1 LHLHFHLDRFDG
13 PLGLLL
19 YLIRKE
25 EMDIFDIN
33 IHEITVQYLN
43 YIKSLK
49 NLDLEMA
56 GEFVAM
62 AATLI
67 HIKSKML
74 LPNYSDSA
82 DEEAGEDPRK
92 TLVQKLLEYEKFKTA
107 AQQLNGM
114 PLLNRDQ
121 WTREEKVD
129 LNTYSEEEIAV
140 SDRPLFSLIQ
150 AYRSTIGRVKKTVH
164 KVGEALQSIA
174 QRISEIK
181 GLLRV
186 GVRREFGEL
195 VLSDGIA
202 PELRQG
208 RVLITFLSLLE
219 LAKMGFVSLFQN
231 DKETPIYVDAKKEI
245 VDELLNGIEDY
256 ENPNE
261 KPKTVAS
268 ATADVWGQ
276 MDLDEQDSSEAVEAV
291 STEPVVA
298 IDENPK
304 VDSTA
309 NFFTTTDFNPLNLM
323 EMPTETLAAKLPIIV
338 EEAATDDDILQ
349 AELELEMLERAEN
362 EAKIKPV
369 EQQQSEVELQTE
381 QVETDDAEGLT

>member
-1 LHLHFHLDRFDG
+1 MHLHFHLDRFDG

>member
-1 LHLHFHLDRFDG
+1 MHLHFHLDRFDG

-19 YLIRKE
+19 FLIRKE

-33 IHEITVQYLN
+33 IHEITEQYLN

-74 LPNYSDSA
+74 LPNYSESA
-82 DEEAGEDPRK
+82 DDDAGEDPRRS
-92 TLVQKLLEYEKFKTA
+92 LVQKLLEYEKFKSA
-107 AQQLNGM
+107 AQQLNGL
-114 PLLNRDQ
+114 PLLNRDL

-129 LNTYSEEEIAV
+129 LNTYAEEEIAV
-140 SDRPLFSLIQ
+140 SERPLFSLIQ

-164 KVGEALQSIA
+164 RVGEALQSIA

-181 GLLRV
+181 GLLKV
-186 GVRREFGEL
+186 GVRREFGDL
-195 VLSDGIA
+195 VLADGLA
-202 PELRQG
+202 PELKQG

-261 KPKTVAS
+261 KPKAVAS
-268 ATADVWGQ
+268 ATTDVWGQ
-276 MDLDEQDSSEAVEAV
+276 MDLDDQESNEPAEVSVEATEEIPTELN
-291 STEPVVA
+291 STETNS
-298 IDENPK
+298 ENA
-304 VDSTA
+304 DA
-309 NFFTTTDFNPLNLM
+309 NFLTTMDFNPLNLM
-323 EMPTETLAAKLPIIV
+323 EMPTVAHRGSSMVE
-338 EEAATDDDILQ
+338 EEAATDDEILQ
-349 AELELEMLERAEN
+349 AERELALLDQQEVTLANDQNTTLENSLDQIPPE
-362 EAKIKPV
+362 I
-369 EQQQSEVELQTE
+369 SEEPS
-381 QVETDDAEGLT
+381 